1 MAGESEERLPTDWTA
16 KFKVEKNGRKTKY
29 YMNVRTGQKFFSKE
43 DLLRYVKMK
52 RTQLDEPSPTSSHGK
67 RHLENSS
74 SKLVAKE
81 NKQENSRSKRH
92 SENRSMKPVA
102 EENSHDNGHGKRH
115 SENSSTKPVV
125 DENNRPDWLPDGW
138 VVDLKTRKSGSAVGR
153 QYKVYIEPITGCKFF
168 SMPEVLRHLES
179 VKNRNSECER
189 KTTPTETSKY
199 EGTRKVSTKR
209 EREATERVVVE
220 KSTVVDLPPSWTK
233 ETKIKKTARGIRKDR
248 YFTDPVSG
256 YVFCSKKDVFRYLE
270 TGEISKYAFKPRK
283 RGADASELVTDEALP
298 FPYAKRLKLDHT
310 ATRRQLFPVKESS
323 DICSPEV
330 MKAEVLN
337 KRRGKE
343 VSRLAGAPTA
353 EIPPEPMAKMVID
366 KGAETKVISNLSS
379 SAPPKLRRSKRNQG
393 KMVFA
398 DNGPVS
404 TPVIDSLQ
412 EQRLLDSHIEC
423 SNGKTLNDMTKS
435 AKRKKLNF
443 PLRSSKRLVGLEPEL
458 VSNCM
463 SIEQA
468 PKKVTTESCKNMVIS
483 SAVLTSTGLVNKV
496 SQHLKAGSVPELANV
511 SSDVTILSSGEPLN
525 KVKSSRSR
533 TTPGEQLQK
542 LKSAETSGD
551 MSEQRVSL
559 FFGNSYLDPCLGP
572 AFKALIGELPVN
584 SNPASGPVLNP
595 AADIL
600 QETSMQTTDGE
611 KRSSRKTRINSMQSK
626 NKQELSLPRRS
637 SKRLAG
643 LEPEMMANCESLERV
658 RAPKNIITESCKSK
672 GTAAGLTSSSLVD
685 EVSQQL
691 KAGPVLGLPNRA
703 SVVLG
708 LAKCVSSSRKP
719 LNKIKSSGNLA
730 IIGGQSAEAND
741 DKSEPHLSLTFGG
754 TNLNPCKTMMG
765 ETLVDSLPDSDPVST
780 TADILTEKKLQETK
794 VEKSNNKKTRIN
806 SKKSKNKQQLNLSRR
821 SSKRLAGLEPELV
834 SNSISGEQAW
844 GNATVES
851 CKSEAPT
858 CEKTDPHGLPDG
870 VSQQS
875 EAGHETMLAQHDLP
889 NGVSQQVEAGHET
902 MLAQHDLPNG
912 VSQQVEAGHETMLAQ
927 HDPTDILTPLLES
940 SDKSGKP
947 LEAQT
952 VPEEP
957 SQKLENE
964 KPEEQPQKLESE
976 RMDIE
981 NPDSQV
987 LLPYGDSW
995 SDPCLEFAFKTLTGA
1010 IPVDENLAIQDYFQH
1025 QLDPS
1030 DTQKDNSL
1038 AMPEFGPIKSFQTDV
1053 PHQLDTP
1060 EKQPAPAPQQQ
1071 LPANPL
1077 PPPGNASTP
1086 SSKDAE
1092 GRNLNFQCG
1101 NPIVSSPS
1109 FSSIDGAVLLCSV

>member
-1 MAGESEERLPTDWTA
+1 MAVKSEERLPTDWTA
-16 KFKVEKNGRKTKY
+16 KFKVEKNGRKT
-29 YMNVRTGQKFFSKE
+29 
-43 DLLRYVKMK
+43 
-52 RTQLDEPSPTSSHGK
+52 
-67 RHLENSS
+67 
-74 SKLVAKE
+74 
-81 NKQENSRSKRH
+81 
-92 SENRSMKPVA
+92 KPVA

-199 EGTRKVSTKR
+199 EGTRK
-209 EREATERVVVE
+209 VVVE

-343 VSRLAGAPTA
+343 VSCLAGAPTA

-379 SAPPKLRRSKRNQG
+379 SVPPKLRRSKRNQG

-525 KVKSSRSR
+525 KVKSSRSQ

-584 SNPASGPVLNP
+584 SNPVSGPVLNP

-672 GTAAGLTSSSLVD
+672 GMAAGLTSSSLVD

-1053 PHQLDTP
+1053 PHQPDTP
-1060 EKQPAPAPQQQ
+1060 EKQLAPAPQQQ

-1086 SSKDAE
+1086 SS
-1092 GRNLNFQCG
+1092 
-1101 NPIVSSPS
+1101 
-1109 FSSIDGAVLLCSV
+1109 SSIDLNNLA

>member
-1 MAGESEERLPTDWTA
+1 MAVKSEERLPTDWTA
-16 KFKVEKNGRKTKY
+16 KFKVEKNGRKT
-29 YMNVRTGQKFFSKE
+29 
-43 DLLRYVKMK
+43 
-52 RTQLDEPSPTSSHGK
+52 
-67 RHLENSS
+67 
-74 SKLVAKE
+74 KLVAKE

-92 SENRSMKPVA
+92 SENRSMKPV
-102 EENSHDNGHGKRH
+102 
-115 SENSSTKPVV
+115 V

-138 VVDLKTRKSGSAVGR
+138 VVELKTRKSGSAVGR

-199 EGTRKVSTKR
+199 EGTRK
-209 EREATERVVVE
+209 VVVE

-283 RGADASELVTDEALP
+283 RGADASELVTEEALP

-379 SAPPKLRRSKRNQG
+379 SALPKLRRSKRNQG

-496 SQHLKAGSVPELANV
+496 SHLKAGSVPELANV

-584 SNPASGPVLNP
+584 SNLASGPVLNP

-611 KRSSRKTRINSMQSK
+611 KRSSRKTHINSMQSK

-672 GTAAGLTSSSLVD
+672 GMTACLTSSSLVD

-708 LAKCVSSSRKP
+708 LTKCVSSSRKP

-806 SKKSKNKQQLNLSRR
+806 LKKSKNKQQLNLSRR

-927 HDPTDILTPLLES
+927 HDLPNGVSQQVEAGHETMLAQHDPTDIVTPLLES

-1060 EKQPAPAPQQQ
+1060 EKQPASAPQQQ

-1077 PPPGNASTP
+1077 PHPGNASTP
-1086 SSKDAE
+1086 SS
-1092 GRNLNFQCG
+1092 
-1101 NPIVSSPS
+1101 
-1109 FSSIDGAVLLCSV
+1109 SSIDLNNLA

>member
-1 MAGESEERLPTDWTA
+1 MAVKSEERLPTDWTA

-138 VVDLKTRKSGSAVGR
+138 VVELKTRKSGSAVGR

-209 EREATERVVVE
+209 ERETTERVVVE

-283 RGADASELVTDEALP
+283 RGADASELVTEEALP

-379 SAPPKLRRSKRNQG
+379 SALPKLRRSKRNQG

-468 PKKVTTESCKNMVIS
+468 PKK
-483 SAVLTSTGLVNKV
+483 
-496 SQHLKAGSVPELANV
+496 AGSVPELANV

-584 SNPASGPVLNP
+584 SNLASGPVLNP

-611 KRSSRKTRINSMQSK
+611 KRSSRKTHINSMQSK

-672 GTAAGLTSSSLVD
+672 GMTACLTSSSLVD

-708 LAKCVSSSRKP
+708 LTKCVSSSRKP

-806 SKKSKNKQQLNLSRR
+806 LKKSKNKQQLNLSRR

-927 HDPTDILTPLLES
+927 HDLPNGVSQQVEAGHETMLAQ
-940 SDKSGKP
+940 
-947 LEAQT
+947 AQT

-1060 EKQPAPAPQQQ
+1060 EKQPASAPQQQ

-1077 PPPGNASTP
+1077 PHPGNASTP
-1086 SSKDAE
+1086 SS
-1092 GRNLNFQCG
+1092 
-1101 NPIVSSPS
+1101 
-1109 FSSIDGAVLLCSV
+1109 SSIDLNNLA

>member
-1 MAGESEERLPTDWTA
+1 MAVKSEERLPTDWTA
-16 KFKVEKNGRKTKY
+16 KFKVEKNGRKT
-29 YMNVRTGQKFFSKE
+29 
-43 DLLRYVKMK
+43 
-52 RTQLDEPSPTSSHGK
+52 
-67 RHLENSS
+67 
-74 SKLVAKE
+74 KLVAKE

-138 VVDLKTRKSGSAVGR
+138 VVELKTRKSGSAVGR

-199 EGTRKVSTKR
+199 EGTRK
-209 EREATERVVVE
+209 VVVE

-283 RGADASELVTDEALP
+283 RGADASELVTEEALP

-379 SAPPKLRRSKRNQG
+379 SALPKLRRSKRNQG

-496 SQHLKAGSVPELANV
+496 SHLKAGSVPELANV

-584 SNPASGPVLNP
+584 SNLASGPVLNP

-611 KRSSRKTRINSMQSK
+611 KRSSRKTHINSMQSK

-672 GTAAGLTSSSLVD
+672 GMTACLTSSSLVD

-708 LAKCVSSSRKP
+708 LTKCVSSSRKP

-806 SKKSKNKQQLNLSRR
+806 LKKSKNKQQLNLSRR

-927 HDPTDILTPLLES
+927 HDLPNGVSQQVEAGHETMLAQHDPTDIVTPLLES

-1060 EKQPAPAPQQQ
+1060 EKQPASAPQQQ

-1077 PPPGNASTP
+1077 PHPGNASTP
-1086 SSKDAE
+1086 SS
-1092 GRNLNFQCG
+1092 
-1101 NPIVSSPS
+1101 
-1109 FSSIDGAVLLCSV
+1109 SSIDLNNLA

>member
-1 MAGESEERLPTDWTA
+1 MAVKSEERLPTDWTA
-16 KFKVEKNGRKTKY
+16 KFKVEKNGRKTK
-29 YMNVRTGQKFFSKE
+29 
-43 DLLRYVKMK
+43 
-52 RTQLDEPSPTSSHGK
+52 
-67 RHLENSS
+67 
-74 SKLVAKE
+74 
-81 NKQENSRSKRH
+81 
-92 SENRSMKPVA
+92 
-102 EENSHDNGHGKRH
+102 
-115 SENSSTKPVV
+115 PVV

-138 VVDLKTRKSGSAVGR
+138 VVELKTRKSGSAVGR

-199 EGTRKVSTKR
+199 EGTRK
-209 EREATERVVVE
+209 VVVE

-283 RGADASELVTDEALP
+283 RGADASELVTEEALP

-379 SAPPKLRRSKRNQG
+379 SALPKLRRSKRNQG

-496 SQHLKAGSVPELANV
+496 SHLKAGSVPELANV

-584 SNPASGPVLNP
+584 SNLASGPVLNP

-611 KRSSRKTRINSMQSK
+611 KRSSRKTHINSMQSK

-672 GTAAGLTSSSLVD
+672 GMTACLTSSSLVD

-708 LAKCVSSSRKP
+708 LTKCVSSSRKP

-806 SKKSKNKQQLNLSRR
+806 LKKSKNKQQLNLSRR

-927 HDPTDILTPLLES
+927 HDLPNGVSQQVEAGHETMLAQHDPTDIVTPLLES

-1060 EKQPAPAPQQQ
+1060 EKQPASAPQQQ

-1077 PPPGNASTP
+1077 PHPGNASTP
-1086 SSKDAE
+1086 SS
-1092 GRNLNFQCG
+1092 
-1101 NPIVSSPS
+1101 
-1109 FSSIDGAVLLCSV
+1109 SSIDLNNLA

>member
-1 MAGESEERLPTDWTA
+1 
-16 KFKVEKNGRKTKY
+16 
-29 YMNVRTGQKFFSKE
+29 
-43 DLLRYVKMK
+43 
-52 RTQLDEPSPTSSHGK
+52 
-67 RHLENSS
+67 
-74 SKLVAKE
+74 
-81 NKQENSRSKRH
+81 
-92 SENRSMKPVA
+92 
-102 EENSHDNGHGKRH
+102 
-115 SENSSTKPVV
+115 
-125 DENNRPDWLPDGW
+125 
-138 VVDLKTRKSGSAVGR
+138 
-153 QYKVYIEPITGCKFF
+153 
-168 SMPEVLRHLES
+168 
-179 VKNRNSECER
+179 
-189 KTTPTETSKY
+189 
-199 EGTRKVSTKR
+199 
-209 EREATERVVVE
+209 
-220 KSTVVDLPPSWTK
+220 
-233 ETKIKKTARGIRKDR
+233 
-248 YFTDPVSG
+248 
-256 YVFCSKKDVFRYLE
+256 
-270 TGEISKYAFKPRK
+270 
-283 RGADASELVTDEALP
+283 P

-343 VSRLAGAPTA
+343 VSCLAGAPTA

-379 SAPPKLRRSKRNQG
+379 SVPPKLRRSKRNQG

-468 PKKVTTESCKNMVIS
+468 PKK
-483 SAVLTSTGLVNKV
+483 
-496 SQHLKAGSVPELANV
+496 
-511 SSDVTILSSGEPLN
+511 
-525 KVKSSRSR
+525 
-533 TTPGEQLQK
+533 
-542 LKSAETSGD
+542 
-551 MSEQRVSL
+551 
-559 FFGNSYLDPCLGP
+559 
-572 AFKALIGELPVN
+572 
-584 SNPASGPVLNP
+584 
-595 AADIL
+595 
-600 QETSMQTTDGE
+600 ETSMQTTDGE
-611 KRSSRKTRINSMQSK
+611 KRSSRKTHINSMQSK

-672 GTAAGLTSSSLVD
+672 GMAAGLTSSSLVD

-1060 EKQPAPAPQQQ
+1060 EKQPASAPQQQ

-1077 PPPGNASTP
+1077 PHPGNASTP
-1086 SSKDAE
+1086 SS
-1092 GRNLNFQCG
+1092 
-1101 NPIVSSPS
+1101 
-1109 FSSIDGAVLLCSV
+1109 SSIDLNNLA